1 MGKTRKPWR
10 AGPCWRIRWPESE
23 NRKENNLKNYSATLV
38 HIYIYIY
45 IYMLYIYV
53 IYICFIY
60 ICYIYMLY
68 IYICYIYMCYIYIYV
83 LYIYV
88 IYIYIKCESGIAY
101 PIMFQWL
108 MLRIN
113 VPVRRRHTGS
123 CFRIADLFSSA
134 AVGLEPKRPVRIA
147 PLVLDHRVFSCDI
160 ILDP

>member
-1 MGKTRKPWR
+1 M
-10 AGPCWRIRWPESE
+10 SE
-23 NRKENNLKNYSATLV
+23 TLALADDSDGIGHTNYTVDSPQGFQLLDLH
-38 HIYIYIY
+38 HIL
-45 IYMLYIYV
+45 YMDVYTS
-53 IYICFIY
+53 
-60 ICYIYMLY
+60 
-68 IYICYIYMCYIYIYV
+68 
-83 LYIYV
+83 
-88 IYIYIKCESGIAY
+88 CESGIAY

>member
-1 MGKTRKPWR
+1 MWFYM
-10 AGPCWRIRWPESE
+10 CM
-23 NRKENNLKNYSATLV
+23 YV
-38 HIYIYIY
+38 YIYIY
-45 IYMLYIYV
+45 IVYIVYIVRYVEVQSPKQAIPGNVAAHTCSTKNPAWWLHPPPQSPVFRSQMLVKLGNIHVEMYD
-53 IYICFIY
+53 F
-60 ICYIYMLY
+60 
-68 IYICYIYMCYIYIYV
+68 
-83 LYIYV
+83 
-88 IYIYIKCESGIAY
+88 CESGIAY

-108 MLRIN
+108 TLRIN

>member
-1 MGKTRKPWR
+1 M
-10 AGPCWRIRWPESE
+10 
-23 NRKENNLKNYSATLV
+23 
-38 HIYIYIY
+38 
-45 IYMLYIYV
+45 
-53 IYICFIY
+53 
-60 ICYIYMLY
+60 Y
-68 IYICYIYMCYIYIYV
+68 IYICIFKYVYLYMRICMYIYIM
-83 LYIYV
+83 
-88 IYIYIKCESGIAY
+88 CESGIAY

-134 AVGLEPKRPVRIA
+134 AVVLEPKRPVRIA